1 MITIGETAR
10 KSVTLDEAAIRSF
23 AASCGD
29 MNPLHHDAE
38 YAKGTRFGGLIA
50 SGPHYLALLMG
61 LMATHYTA
69 HGPQVGIDFST
80 QFRKPVRPGDTIELK
95 WVVTAIEPKEKGD
108 VVTLDGTI
116 TNQHGETV
124 LTTVGKLMA
133 FRQQP

>member
-108 VVTLDGTI
+108 VVTLDGSI
-116 TNQHGETV
+116 TNQHGEVV
-124 LTTVGKLMA
+124 LTSVGKLMS
-133 FRQQP
+133 FNS

>member
-10 KSVTLDEAAIRSF
+10 KSVTLDEAVIRSF

-80 QFRKPVRPGDTIELK
+80 QFRRPVRPGDTIELK

-108 VVTLDGTI
+108 VVTLDGSI
-116 TNQHGETV
+116 TNQHGEVV
-124 LTTVGKLMA
+124 LTSVGKLMS
-133 FRQQP
+133 FSS

>member
-1 MITIGETAR
+1 MITMGETAL
-10 KSVTLDEAAIRSF
+10 KSVTLDEAAIRAF

-29 MNPLHHDAE
+29 FNPLHHDAE

-50 SGPHYLALLMG
+50 CGPHYLSLLMG

-95 WVVTAIEPKEKGD
+95 WVVTAIEPKAKGD

-124 LTTVGKLMA
+124 LTSVGKLMA
-133 FRQQP
+133 FRE

>member
-38 YAKGTRFGGLIA
+38 YARGTRFGGLIA

-95 WVVTAIEPKEKGD
+95 WIVTAIEPKGKGD
-108 VVTLDGTI
+108 VVTLDGSI
-116 TNQHGETV
+116 TNQHGEVV
-124 LTTVGKLMA
+124 LTSVGKLMS
-133 FRQQP
+133 FSS

>member
-38 YAKGTRFGGLIA
+38 YARGTRFGGLIA

-80 QFRKPVRPGDTIELK
+80 QFRRPVRPGDTIELK

-108 VVTLDGTI
+108 VVTLDGSI
-116 TNQHGETV
+116 TNQHGEVV
-124 LTTVGKLMA
+124 LTSVGKLMS
-133 FRQQP
+133 FNS

>member
-38 YAKGTRFGGLIA
+38 YARGTRFGGLIA

>member
-38 YAKGTRFGGLIA
+38 YARGTRFGGLIA

-108 VVTLDGTI
+108 VVTLDGSI
-116 TNQHGETV
+116 TNQHGEVV
-124 LTTVGKLMA
+124 LTSVGKLMSFNA
-133 FRQQP
+133 

>member
-108 VVTLDGTI
+108 VVTLDGSI
-116 TNQHGETV
+116 TNQHGEVV
-124 LTTVGKLMA
+124 LTSVGKLMSFIA
-133 FRQQP
+133 

>member
-38 YAKGTRFGGLIA
+38 YARGTRFGGLIA

-95 WVVTAIEPKEKGD
+95 WIVTAIEPKGKGD
-108 VVTLDGTI
+108 VVTLDGSI
-116 TNQHGETV
+116 TNQHGEVV
-124 LTTVGKLMA
+124 LTSVGKLMS
-133 FRQQP
+133 FNS

>member
-38 YAKGTRFGGLIA
+38 YARGTRFGGLIA

-108 VVTLDGTI
+108 VVTLDGSI
-116 TNQHGETV
+116 TNQHGEVV
-124 LTTVGKLMA
+124 LTSVGKLMS
-133 FRQQP
+133 FNS

>member
-10 KSVTLDEAAIRSF
+10 KSVTLDEVAIRSF

-38 YAKGTRFGGLIA
+38 YARGTRFGGLIA